1 MSDKFQMQKPKHK
14 RVVQSSILLV
24 FDGQNQKMKGYKMEK
39 DTVQKG
45 QVVAMEYTLHV
56 DGEMLDSSK
65 EEGPLEYLAGYS
77 NIISGLDREM
87 MGMKVGESKDVVIAP
102 KDGYGE
108 FDKQAF
114 VEVKQSELP
123 KEIPLEV
130 GTELNVSDKEGHQRL
145 ASIEGVS
152 NGLVR
157 LNLNHPL
164 AGKELHFN
172 VKVVSLREPTQEELQ
187 HGHVHVD
194 GGHQH

>member
-1 MSDKFQMQKPKHK
+1 M
-14 RVVQSSILLV
+14 V
-24 FDGQNQKMKGYKMEK
+24 E

-45 QVVAMEYTLHV
+45 QVVMMDYTLHV

-65 EEGPLEYLAGYS
+65 EEGPLEFLAGYS

-87 MGMKVGESKDVVIAP
+87 MGMKIGESKDVVIEP

-114 VEVKQSELP
+114 VDLKESELP
-123 KEIPLEV
+123 KEIPLEE
-130 GTELNVSDKEGHQRL
+130 GTELNVSDKEGHQRF
-145 ASIEGVS
+145 ARIDRVQ

-172 VKVVSLREPTQEELQ
+172 VKVVGLREPTQEELQ